1 MAYIRK
7 MKNKEGRIYVYLVE
21 GYRENGKVKSRILEK
36 YGEYRYFA
44 TNYKRFKSDK
54 DKNRNYK
61 KSSTIEY
68 LHCLIKK

>member
-36 YGEYRYFA
+36 YGYLDELEAQEPGIFERL
-44 TNYKRFKSDK
+44 
-54 DKNRNYK
+54 K
-61 KSSTIEY
+61 KK
-68 LHCLIKK
+68 LRRANWLIKKY